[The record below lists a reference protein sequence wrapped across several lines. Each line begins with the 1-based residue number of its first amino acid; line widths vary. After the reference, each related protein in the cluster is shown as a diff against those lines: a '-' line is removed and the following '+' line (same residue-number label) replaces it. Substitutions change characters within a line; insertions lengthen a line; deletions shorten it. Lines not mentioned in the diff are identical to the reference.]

1 MSIVGRFAFATLCAL
16 VLASIAHVG
25 AILLLPFVSQQD
37 ALSRLQPVRVDGEA
51 VLLSGPETRGWSTH
65 HDPATALS
73 ACAYDL
79 SEAPLRVTFGTGAHF
94 QSASFHSRG
103 SGVYFTLTDRAV
115 EGTQM
120 DVLIMTPEQRFEDEA
135 RRAASADAEDRAPT
149 VRAQDPLAGG
159 IRVTAPEPQG
169 FVAFRVLA
177 PLPGLAETA
186 TERALSARCTP
197 FPLNDTDTAS

>member
-1 MSIVGRFAFATLCAL
+1 MRVIGRFAFATLCAL
-16 VLASIAHVG
+16 ALALIAHVG

-37 ALSRLQPVRVDGEA
+37 ALSRLQPVREDGEP
-51 VLLSGPETRGWSTH
+51 VFLSGPRTSGWSTH

-79 SEAPLRVTFGTGAHF
+79 SEAPLRVTFGMGAHF
-94 QSASFHSRG
+94 QSVSFHSRG
-103 SGVYFTLTDRAV
+103 AGVYFTLTDRAV
-115 EGTQM
+115 EGAEM
-120 DVLIMTPEQRFEDEA
+120 DVLIMTPQQRFEDEA
-135 RRAASADAEDRAPT
+135 RRATSADAEDGAPS
-149 VRAQDPLAGG
+149 VRAQDPLSGV

-186 TERALSARCTP
+186 TARALSARCTP
-197 FPLNDTDTAS
+197 FPLAEQTY